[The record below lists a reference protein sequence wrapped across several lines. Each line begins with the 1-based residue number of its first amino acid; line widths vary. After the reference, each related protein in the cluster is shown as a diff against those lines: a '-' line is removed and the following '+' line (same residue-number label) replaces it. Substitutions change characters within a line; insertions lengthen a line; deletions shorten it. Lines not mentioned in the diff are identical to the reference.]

1 MVWDFCF
8 WAIWAAKP
16 MDKKKVLG
24 ANFEQLLRAFFSCF
38 RGQYF
43 FFNFYETPIAS
54 ALKNCMIKFSKMKQI
69 ELFLHVFWGKN
80 VSS

>member
-1 MVWDFCF
+1 MVWISVFGQF
-8 WAIWAAKP
+8 GQPRQWI
-16 MDKKKVLG
+16 KKVLG

-54 ALKNCMIKFSKMKQI
+54 AVKNCMIKLSKMKQI